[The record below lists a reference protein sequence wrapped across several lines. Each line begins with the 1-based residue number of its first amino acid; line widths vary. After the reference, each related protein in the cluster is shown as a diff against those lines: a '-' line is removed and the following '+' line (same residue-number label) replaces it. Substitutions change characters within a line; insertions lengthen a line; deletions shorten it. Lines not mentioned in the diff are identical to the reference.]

1 MFDPSS
7 IILTVEVLQTLLD
20 SLPNPVFLIDRDH
33 RLVLIN
39 QAMADFVGYEREA
52 ILGRSSEGR
61 VPPELLEGYWRI
73 DDRVFATGESD
84 ETEEIVTGAGG
95 QRRIVITRKRLIQLD
110 TVAGPTKFIIAVLS
124 DVTRFR
130 EAEARARHLAA
141 HDGLTGLP
149 NRGQFTRRLAEA
161 LAAAQRS
168 GELVA
173 VLLVDLD
180 GFKPINDRFGH
191 IVGDSVLRI
200 IGRRLGGVIRAGDTV
215 ARLGGDEFCVIQRGI
230 SQEDHA
236 LNLAGR
242 IVAAIGQPLAAQ
254 PEPLAVT
261 ASVGLSLCPFDGD
274 DPDILLERADRALYA
289 VKHAGRGGFSRYHAG
304 LHRPLAP
311 PDMPVLLR
319 DLPAEPPPLAAGEI
333 S

>member
-1 MFDPSS
+1 MFDQSS

-33 RLVLIN
+33 RLVLVN
-39 QAMADFVGYEREA
+39 QAMADFVGYPRES
-52 ILGRSSEGR
+52 LVGRNGEGR
-61 VPPELLEGYWRI
+61 VPRALLEGYWRV

-95 QRRIVITRKRLIQLD
+95 RQRIVITRKRLIQLD
-110 TVAGPTKFIIAVLS
+110 TLAGPTPFIIAALS

-141 HDGLTGLP
+141 HDNLTGLP
-149 NRGQFTRRLAEA
+149 NRGQFTQRLAEA
-161 LAAAQRS
+161 LAAAPRS

-180 GFKPINDRFGH
+180 GFKPINDQFGH

-200 IGRRLGGVIRAGDTV
+200 IGRRLSGVIRAGDTV

-230 SQEDHA
+230 SHEDHA
-236 LNLAGR
+236 LALAGR
-242 IVAAIGQPLAAQ
+242 IVTTIGQPLATRPA
-254 PEPLAVT
+254 PLTVT
-261 ASVGLSLCPFDGD
+261 ASVGLALCPSDGD
-274 DPDILLERADRALYA
+274 DPETLLERADRALYA
-289 VKHAGRGGFSRYHAG
+289 AKHGGRGGFRRYHAG
-304 LHRPLAP
+304 LQRPLAP
-311 PDMPVLLR
+311 PDMVALLR
-319 DLPAEPPPLAAGEI
+319 DLPAEPPPAPAEAP
-333 S
+333 